1 MHQIGPLLYML
12 AIVLIYAYL
21 YLPKVYPICVDIQW
35 YNTYNYL
42 PSILKKGA
50 IMAKAVKSETL
61 SFKISPELKEK
72 LEALAAKE
80 NRSLSNFVQTVLAR
94 EVGKPKSR

>member
-1 MHQIGPLLYML
+1 
-12 AIVLIYAYL
+12 
-21 YLPKVYPICVDIQW
+21 
-35 YNTYNYL
+35 
-42 PSILKKGA
+42 
-50 IMAKAVKSETL
+50 MAKAVKSETL

-94 EVGKPKSR
+94 EVQKPKSR